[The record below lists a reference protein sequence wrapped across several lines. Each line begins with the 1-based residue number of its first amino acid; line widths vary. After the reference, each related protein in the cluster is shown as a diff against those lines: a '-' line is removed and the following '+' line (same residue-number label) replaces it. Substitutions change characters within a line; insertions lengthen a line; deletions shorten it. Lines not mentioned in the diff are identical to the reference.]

1 MDATWL
7 LFTIGVALI
16 LAKIGDSIIERFEL
30 PGVLGELIMG
40 MILGNLVYFG
50 IVGPQY
56 LPIVSGQGFTTSA
69 TEVSEFL
76 AKLGIIFL
84 LFLGAL
90 DTDIEQLKKTGVTA
104 TISTVLGVFVPL
116 IMGWY
121 ALMAMGYPS
130 REAFA
135 GGVLLTATSIG
146 LTVRVMMDLG
156 VLRSEVGAASLS
168 ASVMDDFLG
177 IALII
182 FAVGSGSLIDLSVKI
197 VAFFIITGVIAWYL
211 IDYYIKFAERLHV
224 EKGILGAALGMMF
237 LFAALAESWFAA
249 AIEGAFMMGLVLSK
263 LPEGKRLM
271 EDVRAI
277 GYGLLIPFFFIHTGA
292 MLNLKVFENAD
303 ALVLAGVLSAIA
315 IVGKVVGRGFGAW
328 ITAWGRGREFL
339 MTKENA
345 WMSLQMGIGSI
356 PRTEVALVDLMVAI
370 HGGAIP
376 RADAP
381 KFIAATLIF
390 ITVSVLI
397 TPPLLKWAFKRDI
410 EATTAGKLEARKSR
424 IHERKKKVAESKKP
438 RKARETGTEA

>member
-1 MDATWL
+1 MGATWL
-7 LFTIGVALI
+7 LFTIGISLI

-30 PGVLGELIMG
+30 PGVLGELLMG
-40 MILGNLVYFG
+40 MLLGNLVYFG
-50 IVGPQY
+50 IVAPQY
-56 LPIVSGQGFTTSA
+56 LPIVSGQGFETTAAEISD
-69 TEVSEFL
+69 FL

-90 DTDIEQLKKTGVTA
+90 DTDVEQLKKTGLTA
-104 TISTVLGVFVPL
+104 TVSTVLGVFVPL
-116 IMGWY
+116 ILGWY

-182 FAVGSGSLIDLSVKI
+182 FAVGSGSLLDLSLKI
-197 VAFFIITGVIAWYL
+197 VAFFIITGVLGWYL
-211 IDYYIKFAERLHV
+211 IDYYIRFAERLHV
-224 EKGILGAALGMMF
+224 EKGVLGMAVGMMF
-237 LFAALAESWFAA
+237 LFAALAEGWFAA
-249 AIEGAFMMGLVLSK
+249 AIEGAFMMGLILSK
-263 LPEGKRLM
+263 LPEGKRIM

-277 GYGLLIPFFFIHTGA
+277 GYGLLVPFFFVHTGA
-292 MLNLKVFENAD
+292 MLNFRVFGNGD
-303 ALVLAGVLSAIA
+303 AITLAVVLSVIA
-315 IVGKVVGRGFGAW
+315 IVGKVLGRGFGAW
-328 ITAWGRGREFL
+328 ITAWGRGRDFL
-339 MTKENA
+339 FTKENF

-356 PRTEVALVDLMVAI
+356 PRTEVALVNLMVAI

-376 RADAP
+376 QEDAQ

-410 EATTAGKLEARKSR
+410 ESTIAEKVETRKSQ
-424 IHERKKKVAESKKP
+424 ISERKKMVVQQKKGIRSKLL
-438 RKARETGTEA
+438 R

>member
-1 MDATWL
+1 METVTWL

-50 IVGPQY
+50 LVSPQY
-56 LPIVSGQGFTTSA
+56 LPIVSGQGFTTDI
-69 TEVSEFL
+69 TQISEFL

-90 DTDIEQLKKTGVTA
+90 DTDIDQLKSTGITA
-104 TISTVLGVFVPL
+104 TVSTVLGVFTPL
-116 IMGWY
+116 IIAWY

-156 VLRSEVGAASLS
+156 VLKSEVGAASLS

-177 IALII
+177 IALVI
-182 FAVGSGSLIDLSVKI
+182 FAVGTGSLLNLTLKI
-197 VAFFIITGVIAWYL
+197 VAFFVITGVIWWYL
-211 IDYYIKFAERLHV
+211 VDYYIKFAEKLHV
-224 EKGILGAALGMMF
+224 EKGILGMAIGMMF
-237 LFAALAESWFAA
+237 LFAALAEGWFAA
-249 AIEGAFMMGLVLSK
+249 AIEGAFMMGLTLSK
-263 LPEGKRLM
+263 LPEGKRM
-271 EDVRAI
+271 MDDVRAI
-277 GYGLLIPFFFIHTGA
+277 GYGLLIPFFFVHTGA
-292 MLNLKVFENAD
+292 MLNLTVFEHRN
-303 ALVLAGVLSAIA
+303 ALVLATVMSLIA
-315 IVGKVVGRGFGAW
+315 VIGKIIGRGFGAW
-328 ITAWGRGREFL
+328 ITAWGRGRDFF
-339 MTKENA
+339 MTRENF

-370 HGGAIP
+370 QGKAIP
-376 RADAP
+376 PKDAP
-381 KFIAATLIF
+381 DFIAATLIF

-397 TPPLLKWAFKRDI
+397 TPPLLKWAFKAEI
-410 EATTAGKLEARKSR
+410 EKAKR
-424 IHERKKKVAESKKP
+424 ERAEEKI
-438 RKARETGTEA
+438 RRVRETKERIKELKGR

>member
-16 LAKIGDSIIERFEL
+16 LAKIGDSMIERFEL

-50 IVGPQY
+50 YVGPQY
-56 LPIVSGQGFTTSA
+56 LPIVSGQGFHGTAIEISD
-69 TEVSEFL
+69 FL

-90 DTDIEQLKKTGVTA
+90 DTDVEQLKKTGLTA

-116 IMGWY
+116 LIGWW

-177 IALII
+177 IALVI
-182 FAVGSGSLIDLSVKI
+182 FAVGTGSLLNLTVKI
-197 VAFFIITGVIAWYL
+197 MAFFVITGVIGWYFV
-211 IDYYIKFAERLHV
+211 DYYIKFAEKLHV
-224 EKGILGAALGMMF
+224 EKGILGMGIGMMF
-237 LFAALAESWFAA
+237 LFAALAEGWFAA

-263 LPEGKRLM
+263 LPEGKRMM
-271 EDVRAI
+271 EDVKAI
-277 GYGLLIPFFFIHTGA
+277 GYGLLVPFFFVHTGA
-292 MLNLKVFENAD
+292 MLDMKVFENAD
-303 ALVLAGVLSAIA
+303 ALVLAAVLTIVA

-328 ITAWGRGREFL
+328 ITAWGRGKDFLFTRE
-339 MTKENA
+339 NV

-370 HGGAIP
+370 QGGAIP
-376 RADAP
+376 ASDAP
-381 KFIAATLIF
+381 KFVAATLIF
-390 ITVSVLI
+390 ITISVLV
-397 TPPLLKWAFKRDI
+397 TPPMLKWAFKAEI
-410 EATTAGKLEARKSR
+410 EENRQTRTDARKR
-424 IHERKKKVAESKKP
+424 AIEERKKEVAAAKKP
-438 RKARETGTEA
+438 RNPLKRLRG

>member
-1 MDATWL
+1 MEGVAWL
-7 LFTIGVALI
+7 LATIGIALI

-50 IVGPQY
+50 YVAPDY
-56 LPIVSGQGFTTSA
+56 LPIVSGMGYESVLNQIA
-69 TEVSEFL
+69 EFL

-90 DTDIEQLKKTGVTA
+90 DADIEQLKKTGLTA
-104 TISTVLGVFVPL
+104 TVSTVLGVFVPL
-116 IMGWY
+116 VLGWW

-182 FAVGSGSLIDLSVKI
+182 FAVGTGSLFELSIKI
-197 VAFFIITGVIAWYL
+197 VAFFIITGVLGWYF
-211 IDYYIKFAERLHV
+211 IDHYIRFAERLHV
-224 EKGILGAALGMMF
+224 EKGILGMAIGMMF
-237 LFAALAESWFAA
+237 LFAALAEGWFAA
-249 AIEGAFMMGLVLSK
+249 AIEGAFMMGLILSK
-263 LPEGKRLM
+263 LPEGKRIM

-277 GYGLLIPFFFIHTGA
+277 GYGLLIPFFFVHTGA
-292 MLNLKVFENAD
+292 MLNLKVFEHGD
-303 ALVLAGVLSAIA
+303 AITLAAVLSVIA
-315 IVGKVVGRGFGAW
+315 IVGKIVGRGFGAW
-328 ITAWGRGREFL
+328 ITAWGRGRDFL
-339 MTKENA
+339 FTRENF
-345 WMSLQMGIGSI
+345 WMSLQMGIGSV
-356 PRTEVALVDLMVAI
+356 PRTEVALVNLMVAI

-376 RADAP
+376 STDAP

-397 TPPLLKWAFKRDI
+397 TPPLLKWAFKAEI
-410 EATTAGKLEARKSR
+410 EKAKAEKAAQKVGR
-424 IHERKKKVAESKKP
+424 IQ
-438 RKARETGTEA
+438 ETKEKIKELKGSE

>member
-1 MDATWL
+1 METVTWL
-7 LFTIGVALI
+7 LATIGIALI
-16 LAKIGDSIIERFEL
+16 LAKIGDSMIERFEL

-50 IVGPQY
+50 IVSPQY
-56 LPIVSGQGFTTSA
+56 LPIVTGQGFTTDI
-69 TEVSEFL
+69 TQISEFL

-104 TISTVLGVFVPL
+104 TVSTVLGVFVPL
-116 IMGWY
+116 IMAWF

-156 VLRSEVGAASLS
+156 VLKSEVGAASLS

-177 IALII
+177 IALVI
-182 FAVGSGSLIDLSVKI
+182 FAVGTGGLLNLTVKI
-197 VAFFIITGVIAWYL
+197 VAFFIITGVIWWYL
-211 IDYYIKFAERLHV
+211 VDYYIKFAERLHV
-224 EKGILGAALGMMF
+224 EKGILGMALGMMF
-237 LFAALAESWFAA
+237 LFAALAEGWFAA

-271 EDVRAI
+271 DDVRAI
-277 GYGLLIPFFFIHTGA
+277 GYGLLIPFFFVHTGA
-292 MLNLKVFENAD
+292 MLNLTVFEHRN
-303 ALVLAGVLSAIA
+303 ALVLATVMSLIA
-315 IVGKVVGRGFGAW
+315 VVGKIIGRGFGAW
-328 ITAWGRGREFL
+328 ITAWGRGRDFL
-339 MTKENA
+339 FTRENF
-345 WMSLQMGIGSI
+345 WMSLQMGIGSV

-370 HGGAIP
+370 QGGAIP
-376 RADAP
+376 AKDAP
-381 KFIAATLIF
+381 EFIAATLIF

-397 TPPLLKWAFKRDI
+397 TPPLLKWAFKVEI
-410 EATTAGKLEARKSR
+410 EKAKR
-424 IHERKKKVAESKKP
+424 ERAEKKIRQVQ
-438 RKARETGTEA
+438 ETKEKIKELKGR

>member
-1 MDATWL
+1 METVTWL
-7 LFTIGVALI
+7 LFALGISLI

-40 MILGNLVYFG
+40 MLLGNLVYFG

-56 LPIVSGQGFTTSA
+56 LPIVSGEDFA
-69 TEVSEFL
+69 TNMTVVADFL

-90 DTDIEQLKKTGVTA
+90 DADLEQLKKTGLTA
-104 TISTVLGVFVPL
+104 TVSTLLGVFVPL
-116 IMGWY
+116 FLGWF
-121 ALMAMGYPS
+121 ALMKMGYPS

-156 VLRSEVGAASLS
+156 VLKSEVGAASLS

-177 IALII
+177 IALVI
-182 FAVGSGSLIDLSVKI
+182 FAVGTGSLMELSAKI
-197 VAFFIITGVIAWYL
+197 VAFFIITGVIWWFLVEHYVR
-211 IDYYIKFAERLHV
+211 FAERLHV
-224 EKGILGAALGMMF
+224 EKGILGMIMGMMF
-237 LFAALAESWFAA
+237 LFAALAEGWFAA
-249 AIEGAFMMGLVLSK
+249 AIEGAFMMGLVLSR

-277 GYGLLIPFFFIHTGA
+277 GYGLFIPFFFVHTGA
-292 MLNLKVFENAD
+292 MLNLTVFENAN
-303 ALVLAGVLSAIA
+303 ALILAAVLTVVAVF
-315 IVGKVVGRGFGAW
+315 GKIFGRGIGAW

-339 MTKENA
+339 LTKDNF
-345 WMSLQMGIGSI
+345 WMSLQMGIGSV

-370 HGGAIP
+370 HGGAIRP
-376 RADAP
+376 DHAP
-381 KFIAATLIF
+381 EFIAATLIF

-397 TPPLLKWAFKRDI
+397 TPPLLKWAFRREI
-410 EATTAGKLEARKSR
+410 EGQKSTKAAQKMER
-424 IHERKKKVAESKKP
+424 IK
-438 RKARETGTEA
+438 ETKEKIKEIKGGR

>member
-1 MDATWL
+1 MEVTWI
-7 LFTIGVALI
+7 LFTIGIALI

-50 IVGPQY
+50 IVAPQY
-56 LPIVSGQGFTTSA
+56 LPIVSGSGFTTSA
-69 TEVSEFL
+69 TEIADFL

-90 DTDIEQLKKTGVTA
+90 DTDIDQLKKTGVTA
-104 TISTVLGVFVPL
+104 TVSTVLGVFTPL
-116 IMGWY
+116 ILAWY

-177 IALII
+177 IALVI
-182 FAVGSGSLIDLSVKI
+182 FAVGSGSLLNLTVKI
-197 VAFFIITGVIAWYL
+197 VAFFIITGVIGWYL
-211 IDYYIKFAERLHV
+211 VDYYIKFAERLHV
-224 EKGILGAALGMMF
+224 EKGILGMAVGMMF
-237 LFAALAESWFAA
+237 IFASLAEGWFAA
-249 AIEGAFMMGLVLSK
+249 AIEGAFMMGLILSK

-271 EDVRAI
+271 EDARAI
-277 GYGLLIPFFFIHTGA
+277 GYGLLVPFFFVHTGA
-292 MLNLKVFENAD
+292 MLDMKVFENAN
-303 ALVLAGVLSAIA
+303 ALVLAAVMSVIA
-315 IVGKVVGRGFGAW
+315 VIGKILGRGFGAW

-339 MTKENA
+339 TTRENA

-370 HGGAIP
+370 QGKAIP
-376 RADAP
+376 PSDAP

-397 TPPLLKWAFKRDI
+397 TPPLLKWAFSKEI
-410 EATTAGKLEARKSR
+410 QEAKDAKAAEKVGKIQETKERIKELKGAR
-424 IHERKKKVAESKKP
+424 
-438 RKARETGTEA
+438 

>member
-1 MDATWL
+1 MDATWI
-7 LFTIGVALI
+7 LFTIGVSLI

-30 PGVLGELIMG
+30 PGVLGELLMG
-40 MILGNLVYFG
+40 MLLGNLVYFG
-50 IVGPQY
+50 IVAPQY
-56 LPIVSGQGFTTSA
+56 LPITTGQGFETMA
-69 TEVSEFL
+69 TEISKFL

-90 DTDIEQLKKTGVTA
+90 DTDIQQLKRTGVTA
-104 TISTVLGVFVPL
+104 TISTVMGVFVPL

-177 IALII
+177 IALVI
-182 FAVGSGSLIDLSVKI
+182 FAVGSGGLINLSVKI
-197 VAFFIITGVIAWYL
+197 VAFFIITGVIGWYL
-211 IDYYIKFAERLHV
+211 IDYYIRFAERLHV
-224 EKGILGAALGMMF
+224 EKGILGMAIGMMF
-237 LFAALAESWFAA
+237 LFAALAEGWFAA
-249 AIEGAFMMGLVLSK
+249 AIEGAFMMGLILSK
-263 LPEGKRLM
+263 LPEGKRMM

-277 GYGLLIPFFFIHTGA
+277 GYGLLVPFFFVHTGA
-292 MLNLKVFENAD
+292 MLNLKVFENGNAIK
-303 ALVLAGVLSAIA
+303 LAAVLSTIA
-315 IVGKVVGRGFGAW
+315 IIGKVVGRGFGAW
-328 ITAWGRGREFL
+328 ITAWGRGRDFL
-339 MTKENA
+339 LTRENF
-345 WMSLQMGIGSI
+345 WMSLQMGVGSI

-370 HGGAIP
+370 QGGAIP
-376 RADAP
+376 QKDAP
-381 KFIAATLIF
+381 EFIAATLIF

-410 EATTAGKLEARKSR
+410 ESTISQKVEKRKSK
-424 IHERKKKVAESKKP
+424 ISDRKKKVAQKRQESRSK
-438 RKARETGTEA
+438 GG